1 MPVSFLDLV
10 PALPTTTVTINTR
23 TGPAEVELT
32 GISLRALAE
41 IGKRY
46 PSFRNVIEGE
56 IGGIMDDP
64 HVMAAVIAAAL
75 GRLGDPEC
83 EERLLAIS
91 AADAVR
97 MVGEIVRITF
107 AQPDPLAI
115 PAAADALGGDGLDR
129 NSPLRL
135 SN

>member
-10 PALPTTTVTINTR
+10 PALPTATVTINTR
-23 TGPAEVELT
+23 TGPTEIELT

-41 IGKRY
+41 IAKRY

-56 IGGIMDDP
+56 LGGIMDDP
-64 HVMAAVIAAAL
+64 YVMAAVIAASL
-75 GRLGDPEC
+75 GYLGDAEC

-115 PAAADALGGDGLDR
+115 PAAAGAAAGDGLDR
-129 NSPLRL
+129 TSPSAL
-135 SN
+135 NN